1 MRRTSGHSSDLG
13 ILPTL
18 ATGMRKP
25 LDHRQEDALARM
37 REVLQDDLL
46 TLTVGGVSLQENFAE
61 HRCAVSCVVRE
72 QPGDTPLAIEA
83 TGVGL
88 IDAFFAGLGAHYAGE
103 HPSLRT
109 LRFTGFEVTGL
120 MAESDSAN
128 ATDAKAD
135 ATIRVANS
143 YGAEFEFGAITSSVA
158 HSSIECVL
166 AAVEY
171 FVNSERATVRMFRA
185 LEHYRQEGRG
195 DLVSKYTDLLSE
207 MVRNTSYSEVIE
219 GLRQRNG

>member
-1 MRRTSGHSSDLG
+1 
-13 ILPTL
+13 
-18 ATGMRKP
+18 MRKP
-25 LDHRQEDALARM
+25 LDHRQEDALSRM

-46 TLTVGGVSLQENFAE
+46 TLTVSGVSMQEDFE
-61 HRCAVSCVVRE
+61 HRRCAVSCVVRE
-72 QPGDTPLAIEA
+72 QPGDRALAIEA

-88 IDAFFAGLGAHYAGE
+88 IDAFFAGLGAHYAGD
-103 HPSLRT
+103 HPSLST
-109 LRFTGFEVTGL
+109 LRFTGFEVRGL
-120 MAESDSAN
+120 MADSATAN

-158 HSSIECVL
+158 HSSVECVL

-185 LEHYRQEGRG
+185 LEHYRREGRT
-195 DLVSKYTDLLSE
+195 DLIAKYTDLLSE

-219 GLRQRNG
+219 GLRRRNG